1 MAQALSHPKHDI
13 HKFRD
18 IHPKLSK
25 TNWVSWKRKLLA
37 TSRDRGL
44 YSIIIGT
51 DKLPSTLAVHTTIM
65 AGVEHT
71 DTASLAQLDD
81 EWHDRNNA
89 AYNQIL
95 LCISPELQTAIDET
109 DKASEAWNILTRK
122 FESHDPSKISIVR
135 TCHDN
140 HHMVEGQSDTSY
152 LTTMKEYRSQ
162 LERMGEI
169 ITPSSHSATILR
181 NLPDSWRLIAQTIR
195 MIANTPEDIEERLE
209 AHEADLNAIEI
220 STQAATAFAAR
231 ANGN

>member
-1 MAQALSHPKHDI
+1 
-13 HKFRD
+13 
-18 IHPKLSK
+18 
-25 TNWVSWKRKLLA
+25 
-37 TSRDRGL
+37 
-44 YSIIIGT
+44 
-51 DKLPSTLAVHTTIM
+51 M

-109 DKASEAWNILTRK
+109 DKASEAWSILTRK

-135 TCHDN
+135 TCHEN

-181 NLPDSWRLIAQTIR
+181 NLPDSWRSIAQTIR

-209 AHEADLNAIEI
+209 AHEAL
-220 STQAATAFAAR
+220 Q
-231 ANGN
+231 